1 VPLEHQFEGYICMV
15 EGECV
20 TKDEFCIQ
28 ILSLHQT
35 IPYGDYLLIGLIHG
49 SVVYRYV
56 YMTNLV
62 IYLL

>member
-1 VPLEHQFEGYICMV
+1 MV